1 MRRHQRPDPQQT
13 TNLDNATPARLRLD
27 RALDDLPVVFRG
39 TTARADEVQCECH
52 WGSAEELALLKVPD
66 VELGPDLLYRTWHA
80 FDWEDHGAVLRRILP
95 QFARALAGGLVEPY
109 LIDEVGRSFSQGD
122 WHRWPVRQST
132 AVEEFLHA
140 WWAHS
145 LTDPDPVVP
154 VHGST
159 PPEAPAAEAEA
170 ATEAAAAPPPLDLDE
185 ADPQAVV
192 ILASLRIVDRRLILS
207 RSEVAELAPA
217 VGEWLA
223 QGLRPE
229 EITGALTTGLPT
241 HFRSRPARVL
251 AFRLREAPLPAPQS
265 ALPPVTPL
273 PPLTLPW
280 QTCDGCERAF
290 RAAEPCLCR
299 GCEPAAAC

>member
-1 MRRHQRPDPQQT
+1 MAETQSNAPSCANTGAPNALNTPTYGVIHVRTRLTADFTVISNALAQRRGSAVTIGVAAYILSVPDG
-13 TNLDNATPARLRLD
+13 ARVSITALCAHFDEGEILIS
-27 RALDDLPVVFRG
+27 RALRELEAAGYLERRRVRGPNGKVRTQTFFYDVPRAAGERPLPPPPQS
-39 TTARADEVQCECH
+39 APA
-52 WGSAEELALLKVPD
+52 GS
-66 VELGPDLLYRTWHA
+66 
-80 FDWEDHGAVLRRILP
+80 
-95 QFARALAGGLVEPY
+95 
-109 LIDEVGRSFSQGD
+109 S
-122 WHRWPVRQST
+122 
-132 AVEEFLHA
+132 
-140 WWAHS
+140 
-145 LTDPDPVVP
+145 
-154 VHGST
+154 GST

-217 VGEWLA
+217 VAEWLA